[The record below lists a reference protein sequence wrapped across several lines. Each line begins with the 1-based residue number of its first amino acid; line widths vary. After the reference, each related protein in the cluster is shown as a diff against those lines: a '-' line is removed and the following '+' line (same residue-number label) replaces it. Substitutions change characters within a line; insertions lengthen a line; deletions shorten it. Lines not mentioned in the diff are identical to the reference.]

1 MATALKR
8 SISLL
13 LVLVLAFGV
22 IPIAFAAET
31 EATDSTD
38 PTESTT
44 IPTEETVPLETT
56 ESTEPPETTVATEE
70 TTAPTETTDP
80 PVIFMTNS
88 GIATIAEAEI
98 NGAPNAFANLTLPS
112 GGIDIPA
119 QGYMQHKTVLPLYSL
134 YLKNQTGYA
143 NNYYVAYCI
152 EPGVEL
158 ANSGGHDGTAYTV
171 NDMVDGSGALYRI
184 NRDQVEAIGIALL
197 YGQKEIASKK
207 DEQSLRYEK
216 LCRHAA
222 TQAIVWEIACGWR
235 SPYPPYTLWD
245 TTLFDAIT
253 PSLYC
258 ASSVWGTN
266 FYLDGMDDA
275 YLDIQ
280 AKMQQHYT
288 IPSFSNSSK
297 SSAPTYELKP
307 DGNGKYSI
315 TLTDTNNILNQF
327 TFTNTSQL
335 TFSVSGNKLT
345 ITANGPIS
353 STTITGGKSVPSL
366 DQQVFF
372 VWEKRELQKLMSCKT
387 DMVYESLPAY
397 FKVYAPNPTGSLSL
411 GKSTEDNQNLAGW
424 QFGIYSDVKCTNLI
438 SGPHT
443 TDSKGNLTV
452 SGLTAGTVYVKE
464 EGHTDPTIA
473 ARYVCATTNPQKV
486 TITSGSTATVSFQ
499 NKLNTGSVK
508 LMKETSC
515 GEHLEGWQVALY
527 TDAVCTKE
535 ISGSPFTIGA
545 DGTITVSD
553 LAVGILYAKENP
565 VDDPYWV
572 CDPEVKTITIEAGKT
587 ATVTFHNI
595 HYGNIRITK
604 NAVNGSAEGWSFQIL
619 DAEKNTVDT
628 VKSGAD
634 GFAYSDML
642 LPGQY
647 FIREIHDRDGT
658 YWEYDVVAEKEV
670 TVTAGSQVEV
680 SYTNTQYGKIQI
692 LKSMSDG
699 GSLDGW
705 QFCITDTSGK
715 EIEGS
720 PFTTNAS
727 GLILT
732 GKLEPGEYTVKEIIP
747 EDSFYYCT
755 SENPQTITVK
765 AGETAQV
772 SFTNAM
778 RHGQITIEKVDSR
791 GEPLAGAKFM
801 LQWSEDGSLW
811 WPIEYAETLGEG
823 KCSNPNIEDG
833 CLTSGK
839 NGLLEWPNLHPGLYY
854 RVVELE
860 APRGYTLLSKP
871 AFEGKLPGEELT
883 VSLRVVNCEIFTLPQ
898 TGSSAAAFF
907 RISQLLCICVCSI
920 LLIHSYRKE
929 RK

>member
-13 LVLVLAFGV
+13 LVLVLALGM
-22 IPIAFAAET
+22 IPTVFAAET

-38 PTESTT
+38 PTWNTT
-44 IPTEETVPLETT
+44 VPTEETISVETT
-56 ESTEPPETTVATEE
+56 PSPETTDAVDETVE
-70 TTAPTETTDP
+70 TTVP
-80 PVIFMTNS
+80 PVMLLS
-88 GIATIAEAEI
+88 DDGIATVAEAEI

-119 QGYMQHKTVLPLYSL
+119 QGYLQHKTVLPLYSL

-171 NDMVDGSGALYRI
+171 SDMVDGSGALYRLD
-184 NRDQVEAIGIALL
+184 RDQVEAIGIALL
-197 YGQKEIASKK
+197 YGQKEIASKN

-245 TTLFDAIT
+245 STLFDAIT

-288 IPSFSNSSK
+288 IPSFTDSSK
-297 SSAPTYELKP
+297 SSAPTYELTP

-315 TLTDTNNILNQF
+315 TLTDTNNILSQF

-335 TFSVSGNKLT
+335 TFTVSGNKLT
-345 ITANGPIS
+345 ITANTPLS
-353 STTITGGKSVPSL
+353 ETVVTPVKSVPSL
-366 DQQVFF
+366 EQQVFF

-397 FKVYAPNPTGSLSL
+397 FTVYASNPTGSLSL
-411 GKSTEDNQNLAGW
+411 TKTTEDGNNLAGW
-424 QFGIYSDVKCTNLI
+424 QFGIYSDANCTSLI

-443 TDSKGNLTV
+443 TDATGSISV
-452 SGLTAGTVYVKE
+452 SDLTAGTVYVKE
-464 EGHTDPTIA
+464 EGHEDPAIA
-473 ARYVCATTNPQKV
+473 ALYVCDSTNPQKV
-486 TITSGSTATVSFQ
+486 TITSGAVATVSFH

-508 LMKETSC
+508 LVKETSS
-515 GEHLEGWQVALY
+515 GEHLEGWQIGLY
-527 TDAVCTKE
+527 TDAACTKAV
-535 ISGSPFTIGA
+535 SSSPFTTGA
-545 DGTITVSD
+545 DGSVTVSD
-553 LAVGILYAKENP
+553 LPVGTLYAKEIP

-572 CDPEVKTITIEAGKT
+572 CDSSVKTVTIESGKT
-587 ATVTFHNI
+587 ATVTFNNT

-619 DAEKNTVDT
+619 DADRNAIAT
-628 VKSGAD
+628 VKSDAD
-634 GFAYSDML
+634 GYAYSGML

-647 FIREIHDRDGT
+647 LIREVHDQEDT
-658 YWEYDVVAEKEV
+658 YWEYDAVVEKEV
-670 TVTAGSQVEV
+670 TVTAGSQAEV
-680 SYTNTQYGKIQI
+680 TYTNTQYGKIQI
-692 LKSMSDG
+692 QKAMSDG
-699 GSLDGW
+699 GSLEGW
-705 QFCITDTSGK
+705 QFRITNTSGN
-715 EIEGS
+715 EIDGS

-732 GKLEPGEYTVKEIIP
+732 GKLQPGVYQIEERIP
-747 EDSFYYCT
+747 ENSLYYCT
-755 SENPQTITVK
+755 SENPQMVTVK
-765 AGETAQV
+765 PGETAEV
-772 SFTNAM
+772 TFTNAL
-778 RHGQITIEKVDSR
+778 RSGKITVEKVDAR
-791 GEPLAGAKFM
+791 GEPRAGAKF
-801 LQWSEDGSLW
+801 LLEWSEEGSIW
-811 WPIEYAETLGEG
+811 WPVEYSDTLGEG
-823 KCSNPNIEDG
+823 KCSNPDIVNG
-833 CLTSGK
+833 CLTSDK
-839 NGLLEWPNLHPGLYY
+839 DGLLEWSGLHPGLMY
-854 RVVELE
+854 RVTELE
-860 APRGYTLLSKP
+860 APKGYTLLSKP

-883 VSLRVVNCEIFTLPQ
+883 VSLRVVNCENFTLPQ
-898 TGSSAAAFF
+898 TGSSSAAFF
-907 RISQLLCICVCSI
+907 QISQLLCIAVCSA
-920 LLIHSYRKE
+920 LLILSYRKE
-929 RK
+929 RRK